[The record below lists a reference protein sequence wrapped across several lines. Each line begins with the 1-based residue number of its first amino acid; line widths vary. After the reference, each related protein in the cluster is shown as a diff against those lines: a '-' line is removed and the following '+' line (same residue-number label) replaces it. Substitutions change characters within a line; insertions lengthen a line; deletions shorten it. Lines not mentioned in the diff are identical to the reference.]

1 MEGSRYVKNKCL
13 MGRIKIMTLWELFVA
28 AILGIVE
35 GLTEYAPVSSTG
47 HMIIVDD
54 IWLKSGSLMS
64 EEAAN
69 SFKVVIQLGSILSVA
84 IVFKD
89 RILNLLG
96 LKKNITSDQEHGHKL
111 SIAQI
116 AVGLVPAAVL
126 GFLFEDYIDEYLFS
140 VRTVAIGL
148 IAGAVLMLAADWINK
163 RKETTDTLDRISYKQ
178 AIGVGLFQCLA
189 LWPGF
194 SRSGSTISG
203 GVILGLNHRAA
214 ADFTFI
220 MAMPIMMGAS
230 TLSLVKHWDS
240 LSSDLMPFFI
250 VGFICAFVVALF
262 VVRFFLR
269 LINKIKLVP
278 FAIYRIILG
287 VILLLFMM

>member
-1 MEGSRYVKNKCL
+1 
-13 MGRIKIMTLWELFVA
+13 MTLWELFVA

-69 SFKVVIQLGSILSVA
+69 SFKVVIQLGSILAVA

>member
-1 MEGSRYVKNKCL
+1 
-13 MGRIKIMTLWELFVA
+13 MTLWELFVA

-54 IWLKSGSLMS
+54 IWLKSGSLVS

-69 SFKVVIQLGSILSVA
+69 SFKVVIQLGSILAVA

-163 RKETTDTLDRISYKQ
+163 RKKTTDTLDRISYKQ